1 MMIRTQNTSL
11 RMKIGQAETHQ
22 DCSIRPRVDESKSSN
37 PSGDFSQS
45 VKTLSSFHF
54 AIMQKLHFT
63 LIELLVVIAII
74 AILASMLLP
83 ALNTARAKAQT
94 IFCMNNQKQLYS
106 CWFMYANNNDDFILT
121 FYYGGSSGVGRWWW
135 ERLVIDNL
143 QPNLSEA
150 QVKLAGTYGKL
161 FACPSDSYGNPV
173 YASVKF
179 PVMSYG
185 MNKGFSIPSIVNYL
199 KDCCSAKIPFYKLSQ
214 RNRHTD
220 KTMVFGDTWK
230 YYGDTN
236 GKVADPNV
244 SVKAAL
250 ETNGSYDVGIHSAH
264 KGGMNAVYMDGSG
277 KTTNSWWRHSSCCR
291 NDVWNAGING
301 SIVEQR
307 FQ

>member
-1 MMIRTQNTSL
+1 MIRTQNTSL
-11 RMKIGQAETHQ
+11 RMKIGQAGTHQ
-22 DCSIRPRVDESKSSN
+22 ACSICLPVGESKSSN
-37 PSGDFSQS
+37 PSGNFPQS
-45 VKTLSSFHF
+45 FKPFSSFHF
-54 AIMQKLHFT
+54 AILRRLHFT

-74 AILASMLLP
+74 AILASLLLP

-121 FYYGGSSGVGRWWW
+121 FYYGGGSGVGRWWW

-143 QPNLSEA
+143 QPGILEGEH
-150 QVKLAGTYGKL
+150 LAGNHAKL

-185 MNKGFSIPSIVNYL
+185 MNIGFTIPSIVNYL
-199 KDCCSAKIPFYKLSQ
+199 KDCCSAKTPYFKLSQ
-214 RNRHTD
+214 RNRHAD

-236 GKVADPNV
+236 GKVADPPVN
-244 SVKAAL
+244 VKAAL
-250 ETNGSYDVGIHSAH
+250 ISTGSYDIGIHSAH
-264 KGGMNAVYMDGSG
+264 KGGMNAVYLDGSC
-277 KTTNSWWRHSSCCR
+277 KTTNSRWWHSSCCR